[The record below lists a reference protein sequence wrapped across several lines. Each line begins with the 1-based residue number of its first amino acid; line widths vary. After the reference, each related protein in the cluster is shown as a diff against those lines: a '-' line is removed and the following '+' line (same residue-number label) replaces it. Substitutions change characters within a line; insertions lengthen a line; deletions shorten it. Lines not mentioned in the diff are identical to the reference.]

1 MLKRPYILIC
11 FLIISQLAFS
21 QKTLHDFSAQTI
33 TGEIFDFSTL
43 KGKKVL
49 IVNTA
54 TECSL
59 TPQFRKMQELYEEY
73 GGDDFEIVAFPCN
86 DFGSQEP
93 GTNEQINE
101 FCTQKYNVSFTLM
114 EKISIKEEMHPIY
127 QWLTSSEENGTLDAK
142 VIWNFQKFLVDLVPF
157 PGQICVPPKAAD
169 ILMFQFPEPT
179 FERIH
184 LLYRTF
190 SADFPD

>member
-127 QWLTSSEENGTLDAK
+127 KWLTSSQENGTLDAK
-142 VIWNFQKFLVDLVPF
+142 VIWNFQKFLVDEDGRAVESLSPITGV
-157 PGQICVPPKAAD
+157 QNR
-169 ILMFQFPEPT
+169 
-179 FERIH
+179 RIIEW
-184 LLYRTF
+184 LQEDL
-190 SADFPD
+190 

>member
-33 TGEIFDFSTL
+33 TGEILDFSTL

-127 QWLTSSEENGTLDAK
+127 KWLTSSQENGTLDAK
-142 VIWNFQKFLVDLVPF
+142 VIWNFQKFLVDEDGRVVESLSPITGV
-157 PGQICVPPKAAD
+157 QNR
-169 ILMFQFPEPT
+169 
-179 FERIH
+179 RIIEW
-184 LLYRTF
+184 LQEDL
-190 SADFPD
+190 